1 MREQRDEGKLF
12 FVRVFV
18 EKEDLLE
25 EDLDLCESLME
36 YLDVDTL
43 DGPYHDPPYYFN
55 AVNERPSK
63 RTLKQ
68 IMGLPGVVDVTV
80 L

>member
-12 FVRVFV
+12 FVRIFV
-18 EKEDLLE
+18 ESEDVLEKE
-25 EDLDLCESLME
+25 LDLCESLME
-36 YLDVDTL
+36 LLDLDTL

-55 AVNERPSK
+55 MVRKRPSK
-63 RTLKQ
+63 RTSKL
-68 IMGLPGVVDVTV
+68 IMALPGVVDVTV